1 MAPSQGRLSPFPR
14 KNNAHWFDEELDDER
29 PISPAMSDRNKA
41 GTHYLRF
48 FPELSTH
55 FTLTSPAS
63 ATSQTM
69 QLPRTQSPSS
79 LYPSESAR
87 QTSSSLSS
95 SDLLDHNSSCY
106 SRRSSVTSHNS
117 DPGKFGFKSV
127 DNLSLLSPAAAG
139 VFDDA
144 ASTRHAPPS
153 PLRKK
158 PTLAE
163 LKDKPLPLEP
173 IIQLAPL
180 SVRRGPRDQS
190 QGAGN
195 GLNEHGTLA
204 DQVRSGKQKRGHHPT
219 LSQAADDLESALAGV
234 ADQPARSPNTY
245 QAMEGPLQISRGN
258 MDMIP
263 SRRPPPPPIDVQK
276 SEQLRVAKSRED
288 LKPKKT
294 PKNKMPFTF
303 NLPGFGRKPNKPDS
317 RSPSSC
323 DVRPETETQ
332 PVREMDRLGPM
343 GVEDH
348 FEHSFEPR
356 ERYDSMELPV
366 FMEFEHPP
374 RPSFETSERELRLQL
389 PRLQTNEIHADQ
401 RAPSRAGTTPIGTTP
416 VGTTPI
422 GTTPIG
428 TTPVGSISPGGP
440 VIIFEKGQDDVREE
454 KIFISSSKDTNT
466 DDHAH
471 CEPEPLTLSNM
482 VYELH
487 GDSPQQKVDPDCPL
501 RRESLASMPSY
512 LPDKIVLLIMERACS
527 LDDLFHMAVID
538 KQFYRVFKD
547 HELRLMKNTVLTVS
561 PPAWELREM
570 SPAWDCEWQILVDP
584 DAPVPE
590 YTPFLYLQRY
600 AQDIFTLAQLKSL
613 ILAQCDAFLR
623 PETKSG
629 LLGADETRALAVDD
643 AFWRIWTFCR
653 IFGCGKNREGDMMGQ
668 LDWLDGGI
676 AAMDRS
682 KSSSMSVTEPFGV
695 DHVLFDPPEGFGR
708 GNRGGLSRDQLYDM
722 TELWTCLGVLLQ
734 PLHGMCREAREAGI
748 FQGHDAPEADPLKEE
763 ATLEEWTYYILSLGP
778 SAVLNVG
785 LACFTDSTTAT
796 FQRAQALG
804 LTKWEQAESG
814 VSRFSF
820 LKEAVSRGYRPR
832 ESTPPRGVSRSSK
845 ESSHSTGSQGHV
857 SRKSNDSNESGSQV
871 PQHRRRQLVYA
882 EQLRNQKKEPQGLGV
897 KPNADERPISNY
909 GAIMHHIEGHQPRR
923 PSPVPS
929 PAPAPPAMASQVPS
943 YGEPHTQRLRVPS
956 PSAPSYHPQVH
967 DPVDKAIA
975 MMVGDLGYHEE
986 DAKWALKVTDT
997 GEGIDVNAAV
1007 TLLMREHQNFALR
1020 RDPSLRTQPKSLF
1033 SSVINSRESV
1043 NNGWRWV

>member
-1 MAPSQGRLSPFPR
+1 MASSQGRVSPFPR
-14 KNNAHWFDEELDDER
+14 KNNAHWFDEDIDDDER
-29 PISPAMSDRNKA
+29 PVSPAPSDRNQQKS

-55 FTLTSPAS
+55 FTLTSPS
-63 ATSQTM
+63 NETSQAM
-69 QLPRTQSPSS
+69 QFPRTGSPLVNSHEAR
-79 LYPSESAR
+79 YPSESTR

-95 SDLLDHNSSCY
+95 SELFDHGSSCY
-106 SRRSSVTSHNS
+106 SRRSSITSHNS
-117 DPGKFGFKSV
+117 DPGRFGSKSV
-127 DNLSLLSPAAAG
+127 ENVSLLSPAAAG

-144 ASTRHAPPS
+144 ASARHIPPS
-153 PLRKK
+153 PLKKK

-180 SVRRGPRDQS
+180 SVRRSPRGQP
-190 QGAGN
+190 GAGD
-195 GLNEHGTLA
+195 GPNEHGGPA
-204 DQVRSGKQKRGHHPT
+204 DQVRTGKQKRGHHPT
-219 LSQAADDLESALAGV
+219 LSQAADDLESALSGFAE
-234 ADQPARSPNTY
+234 QPARSPNSY
-245 QAMEGPLQISRGN
+245 KLLDEPLQISRGN

-263 SRRPPPPPIDVQK
+263 TRRAPPPPIDVQR

-303 NLPGFGRKPNKPDS
+303 NLPSFGKKSNKPDS

-323 DVRPETETQ
+323 GMRPENEIQ
-332 PVREMDRLGPM
+332 PVREVDMSGPK
-343 GVEDH
+343 EL
-348 FEHSFEPR
+348 EYKFEPR

-374 RPSFETSERELRLQL
+374 RPSFEPSERELRLQL
-389 PRLQTNEIHADQ
+389 PRLQTNEICEDQ

-416 VGTTPI
+416 I

-428 TTPVGSISPGGP
+428 TTPVGTTPVGSMSPGGP
-440 VIIFEKGQDDVREE
+440 VIIFEKDQDDVREE
-454 KIFISSSKDTNT
+454 KIFISSSKDTST
-466 DDHAH
+466 DDNAP
-471 CEPEPLTLSNM
+471 CEPEPLMLPSM
-482 VYELH
+482 VFELD
-487 GDSPQQKVDPDCPL
+487 GDFPEPKLDLTFSVQ
-501 RRESLASMPSY
+501 RESLGTIPSH
-512 LPDKIVLLIMERACS
+512 LPDKIVLLIMEHACS
-527 LDDLFHMAVID
+527 LDDLFHLAVID
-538 KQFYRVFKD
+538 KQFYRVFKYY
-547 HELRLMKNTVLTVS
+547 ELRLMKNTVLTVS

-570 SPAWDCEWQILVDP
+570 SPAWDCEWQLLVDP

-629 LLGADETRALAVDD
+629 LLGVDEARALAVDD

-653 IFGCGKNREGDMMGQ
+653 IFGCGKNREGDITGQ
-668 LDWLDGGI
+668 MDWLDGGI
-676 AAMDRS
+676 AAVGRR
-682 KSSSMSVTEPFGV
+682 KSSSMSVTEPFGM
-695 DHVLFDPPEGFGR
+695 DNVLFDPPDGFGH
-708 GNRGGLSRDQLYDM
+708 GNKGGLSRDQLYDM

-748 FQGHDAPEADPLKEE
+748 FEGHDAPEEDPLKEE
-763 ATLEEWTYYILSLGP
+763 VALEEWTYFILSLGP

-785 LACFTDSTTAT
+785 LACFTDSAAAT
-796 FQRAQALG
+796 FQRARSLG
-804 LTKWEQAESG
+804 LTKWEEAESG

-832 ESTPPRGVSRSSK
+832 ESTPPRGVSRSSNG
-845 ESSHSTGSQGHV
+845 SSNGSQGHA
-857 SRKSNDSNESGSQV
+857 SQKSTDSNGSASQV
-871 PQHRRRQLVYA
+871 PNHRRRQVVYA
-882 EQLRNQKKEPQGLGV
+882 EQLRNQKKEPQGLSV
-897 KPNADERPISNY
+897 HPNTNERPISNY
-909 GAIMHHIEGHQPRR
+909 GAIMHHLEGHPHERR
-923 PSPVPS
+923 SPS
-929 PAPAPPAMASQVPS
+929 PAPPATASQVPS
-943 YGEPHTQRLRVPS
+943 HSAPHTQRLRVPS
-956 PSAPSYHPQVH
+956 PSAPSYQPQVR

-1007 TLLMREHQNFALR
+1007 TLLMREHQNFTLS
-1020 RDPSLRTQPKSLF
+1020 RDPSLRTQSNSLF
-1033 SSVINSRESV
+1033 SSVITSRESV
-1043 NNGWRWV
+1043 NTGWRWV